1 MSTTKFEGT
10 FAPIRLPRPFGQC
23 ILEDRVIRP
32 MRDPTN
38 LEAIRRT
45 QMLINIVRFVDPAM
59 DYHIFHV
66 RVLDQH
72 VSEGRAVGFTAGF
85 TPNKVDGVAV
95 NACFVQDSALTG
107 QTIAHE
113 CSHFLTSPI
122 PGFLDRDGHS
132 SKRGHL
138 LFRTLGPDGI
148 KIPKEQANFMNRS
161 GVA

>member
-32 MRDPTN
+32 MRDPTD

-138 LFRTLGPDGI
+138 LFRTPGPDGI
-148 KIPKEQANFMNRS
+148 KIPKAQANFMNRS